1 MKTIKLLSL
10 LFLFTVGFAKAQMDD
25 KFYQTSKE
33 MKPFEFST
41 KPEEIKFPVDSDII
55 TAFIAKPNQKD
66 IKKTIFF
73 FHGAAGN
80 VTTYQQV
87 TKPLVEAGYQVVM
100 VDFRG
105 YGNSTGV
112 PTHLNIQSDAQ
123 KFFDALIL
131 RDDIKNTKKYFY
143 GASLGTQ
150 IAANLAKNNA
160 SKISGLILD
169 SPMSSFTDIA
179 MAYAPDYKEM
189 IAQMLVSP
197 YSAKTDLSD
206 LKSLPKLIIRSDKDA
221 PFFFEQAKVV
231 FDNAAEPKKMLEVS
245 GGHIGGMTSNKAEI
259 LKAIEGM

>member
-1 MKTIKLLSL
+1 MRTAKLLSL
-10 LFLFTVGFAKAQMDD
+10 LFLFIIGFSNAQMDS

-33 MKPFEFST
+33 MKPFEFAN
-41 KPEEIKFPVDSDII
+41 KAEEVKFPVDSDVI
-55 TAFIAKPNQKD
+55 TAFIVKPSQKE

-80 VTTYQQV
+80 VTTYQQI

-123 KFFDALIL
+123 KFFDALIQ
-131 RDDIKNTKKYFY
+131 RNDIKNTKKYIY

-160 SKISGLILD
+160 TKISGLILD
-169 SPMSSFTDIA
+169 SPMSSITDIA
-179 MAYAPDYKEM
+179 MAYAPDYKDM
-189 IAQMLVSP
+189 IQQMLVSP
-197 YSAKTDLSD
+197 YSAKTDLKN
-206 LKSLPKLIIRSDKDA
+206 LNTLPKLIIRSDKDES
-221 PFFFEQAKVV
+221 FFFEQGKVV
-231 FDNAAEPKKMLEVS
+231 FDNASEPKKMLEVS
-245 GGHIGGMTSNKAEI
+245 GGHIGGMKSNQQEV
-259 LKAIEGM
+259 LKAISEL